1 METLRRYYE
10 DLIRQDGGE
19 LGVVSIDDAYRFCEK
34 LAKSHYENFPV
45 GSLLIPKKYRR
56 HFYAIY
62 AYCRISDDLGDE
74 YPASTA
80 EKLDAINR
88 FESLLTVNF
97 VAGEK
102 NNPIFFALNHTN
114 HEKNIPLEPYRNLL
128 EAFRR
133 DSDFTVY
140 NTKEQLINYCQFSAN
155 PVGELVLHL
164 FGNYSPETAK
174 YSDMICTALQLA
186 NFWQDISRDKQIGRC
201 YIPKEFFPEISHSS
215 HKDKEHLAILAELHE
230 KQELLPVLSELFA
243 WTENLFAEGRRLVP
257 LLKNWRLKM
266 EIKTI
271 IAGGETILGATK
283 KMGAD
288 IYNQRPHLKKTD
300 LLKIVAKFF

>member
-1 METLRRYYE
+1 MDTLRKYYE
-10 DLIRQDGGE
+10 DLIRQDGGT
-19 LGVVSIDDAYRFCEK
+19 LGIVSLDDAYIFCEK
-34 LAKSHYENFPV
+34 LEKSHYENFPV

-74 YPASTA
+74 YPASTD
-80 EKLDAINR
+80 EKLNAINK
-88 FESLLTVNF
+88 FESLLNVEF

-114 HEKNIPLEPYRNLL
+114 REKNIPQKPYRNLL

-133 DSDFTVY
+133 DSDFTAY
-140 NTKEQLINYCQFSAN
+140 DNKEQLENYCQFSAN

-164 FGNYSPETAK
+164 FGNYSAETAK

-201 YIPKEFFPEISHSS
+201 YIPKEFFNDFIPDS
-215 HKDKEHLAILAELHE
+215 HKDKEHLAILAELYE
-230 KQELLPVLSELFA
+230 KQELLPVLTELFA
-243 WTENLFAEGRRLVP
+243 WTEKLFANGRQLVP
-257 LLKNWRLKM
+257 LLNNWRLKM
-266 EIKTI
+266 EIKAV
-271 IAGGETILGATK
+271 IAGGETILAASKKLGAE
-283 KMGAD
+283 

-300 LLKIVAKFF
+300 LLKIIAKFF